1 MPHEG
6 SLLQTAVIF
15 LLAAVLA
22 PSCVAVVAGAGV
34 GYVISQEV
42 LPNEIH
48 TAEVRDDAGHVWAMS
63 RETLEILADP
73 GTNVELADTG
83 RSATAKVNG
92 AKVTLDVE
100 AYDLDRTLIR
110 VAAEKY
116 LSSDGRT
123 AEEVI
128 SSVLD
133 HLDRNAEAIPASS
146 PR

>member
-1 MPHEG
+1 MMNLRAPI
-6 SLLQTAVIF
+6 LFLAVT
-15 LLAAVLA
+15 LS
-22 PSCVAVVAGAGV
+22 PSCAAVVAGAGV

-48 TAEVRDDAGHVWAMS
+48 TAEVRDDAGHVWALS

-73 GTNVELADTG
+73 GTNVELADSG

-92 AKVTLDVE
+92 AKVRLDVE
-100 AYDLDRTLIR
+100 AYDIDRTLIR
-110 VAAEKY
+110 VQAEKY

-133 HLDRNAEAIPASS
+133 HLDKNAEAVPASS

>member
-1 MPHEG
+1 MMNLRAP
-6 SLLQTAVIF
+6 LLLF
-15 LLAAVLA
+15 AAALT

-42 LPNEIH
+42 LPNDIH
-48 TAEVRDDAGHVWAMS
+48 TAEVRDDAGHVWALS

-73 GTNVELADTG
+73 GTNIEIAEGG

-110 VAAEKY
+110 VQAEKY

-123 AEEVI
+123 AKEVI
-128 SSVLD
+128 GSVLD
-133 HLDRNAEAIPASS
+133 HLDKSSEAVPASS

>member
-1 MPHEG
+1 MIHRMSHLRAPFLALLTVTG
-6 SLLQTAVIF
+6 S
-15 LLAAVLA
+15 
-22 PSCVAVVAGAGV
+22 SCVAVVAGAGV

-42 LPNEIH
+42 LPNEVH
-48 TAEVRDDAGHVWAMS
+48 TAEVRDDAGHVWALS

-73 GTNVELADTG
+73 GTNVELADSG
-83 RSATAKVNG
+83 RSAKAKVNG
-92 AKVTLDVE
+92 ATVTLDVE

-110 VAAEKY
+110 VQAEKY

-133 HLDRNAEAIPASS
+133 HLDKNAEAVPASS